1 MKVSVACLTENQ
13 GFTASGGHRLDPPRS
28 LAAFVFVE
36 VFERTDMMDLDLVS
50 HMGCSTCLTDLGQE
64 SFFQFRS
71 AVPMPMDSLID
82 ACLDI
87 PFQRNASPG
96 RDQRFFSLAWR
107 RSLEHFVGSTVHDY
121 LPLVCVVDGLN
132 GYPVLCR

>member
-13 GFTASGGHRLDPPRS
+13 GFTASGGHRLDPPRF

-71 AVPMPMDSLID
+71 AVPMPMVLVID
-82 ACLDI
+82 RCLDI

-96 RDQRFFSLAWR
+96 RDQRFLSLAWC
-107 RSLEHFVGSTVHDY
+107 SGLEHFVCSVVHDNFR
-121 LPLVCVVDGLN
+121 LIFVVN
-132 GYPVLCR
+132 GFY